1 MKRLLLPLLAALALP
16 NAFNAKEFTEIKP
29 KYLYSYQKS
38 SLVKWTDDGDRFLSF
53 KGTTKFEDCF
63 KGAEIYCKQ
72 GFTTKLFK
80 RLGNKTMQN
89 LVYEYDL
96 NCDKELFDRKGDSI
110 NWNIIFLDRTAVGVL
125 QKYCPIEEWSKLPNK

>member
-16 NAFNAKEFTEIKP
+16 TAVNSEEFTEIKP

-72 GFTTKLFK
+72 GFTAKLFK
-80 RLGNKTMQN
+80 RLGNKKMQN
-89 LVYEYDL
+89 LKIKGG
-96 NCDKELFDRKGDSI
+96 KELNLKVGMSLQGNIKLRKVSYLNLLLTNFKSKTDS
-110 NWNIIFLDRTAVGVL
+110 LKEL
-125 QKYCPIEEWSKLPNK
+125 